1 MEDNKNLE
9 NERYE
14 KGESDIFEKRA
25 HYDPIKKS
33 DSDIER
39 ENYLSMR
46 SKKDEGKITSPFLTR
61 VENFFYHYKW
71 HTVAALAV
79 VLILTFIL
87 LQNCSKT
94 VYDAHILYA
103 GGKNLRTISEDESEM
118 AYYPLYSASG
128 RFVSDFD
135 GDGNRNVSLVD
146 IYLPSDDEIKKEE
159 NSGGS
164 VNYTLLKENDE
175 LLRQNMLFGDY
186 YICLLSESLF
196 IEWTKNESSNPFVKI
211 TELLPENATIA
222 KNDDDE
228 GYRLASEYGVYL
240 SSTPTA
246 DNPGFSQ
253 LPKDTVIAFRKYT
266 SSSSY
271 GKGEKAKSY
280 YNHCEN
286 IVRLMLEDK
295 AYS

>member
-1 MEDNKNLE
+1 MEDNKNRGAE
-9 NERYE
+9 EANE
-14 KGESDIFEKRA
+14 KDAFDKRA
-25 HYDPIKKS
+25 HYDPLKKS

-39 ENYLSMR
+39 ESYTEML
-46 SKKDEGKITSPFLTR
+46 SKKDEGKITSPFLAR

-103 GGKNLRTISEDESEM
+103 GGKNLRTISEGENEM
-118 AYYPLYSASG
+118 AYYPLYSATG

-135 GDGNRNVSLVD
+135 GDGNRNVSLTD
-146 IYLPSDDEIKKEE
+146 IYLPSDDEIKAME

-164 VNYTLLKENDE
+164 INYTLLKENDE

-196 IEWTKNESSNPFVKI
+196 KEWTKSESSNPFVKI
-211 TELLPENATIA
+211 TDLLPENAAIA
-222 KNDDDE
+222 ESDSDE
-228 GYRLASEYGVYL
+228 GYKLASEYGVYL

-246 DNPGFSQ
+246 DNPGFSA
-253 LPKDTVIAFRKYT
+253 LPADTVIAFRKYT

-280 YNHCEN
+280 YAHCEN
-286 IVRLMLEDK
+286 VLRLMLEDK